1 MKKGIVINL
10 RGGKERTEALK
21 SAYKAVAE
29 CSERLRELSV
39 ELALKGVWK
48 EWSDSKPIG
57 TEYSF
62 TYEQMHQ
69 TGDREIDALIALVDN
84 LEDYLDE
91 HSRYK
96 CKSKIKEPLR
106 CESRVMSREEWQ
118 DRFWPLSD
126 NEWDNLVKHHLVP
139 GSGAVQWRRFEEL
152 LNSRQPT
159 NDNPNFTEAEILFLG
174 KMGLVRLGERFP
186 YAAECYMLITE

>member
-1 MKKGIVINL
+1 MKKGTVINL
-10 RGGKERTEALK
+10 RGDKERTEMLRR
-21 SAYKAVAE
+21 AYVIVAE

-39 ELALKGVWK
+39 ELALKGVWR
-48 EWSDSKPIG
+48 EWSDSRPIG

-69 TGDREIDALIALVDN
+69 TGDGEIDALVALVDN

-96 CKSKIKEPLR
+96 CKGRIKEPLR
-106 CESRVMSREEWQ
+106 CESRVMSRDEWEE
-118 DRFWPLSD
+118 RFWPLSD
-126 NEWDNLVKHHLVP
+126 NEWDNLVNHGLVP
-139 GSGAVQWRRFEEL
+139 GSGAAQWRRFEEL

-159 NDNPNFTEAEILFLG
+159 NDNPNFTEDEILFLG
-174 KMGLVRLGERFP
+174 KMDLVRLGEKFP
-186 YAAECYMLITE
+186 YAAEYYMLITE

>member
-10 RGGKERTEALK
+10 KEGRERIEALK
-21 SAYKAVAE
+21 TAYGVVAE
-29 CSERLRELSV
+29 CSERLRRLSV

-48 EWSDSKPIG
+48 AWSDSQPVG

-69 TGDREIDALIALVDN
+69 TGDSEIDALVFLVDS

-91 HSRYK
+91 HSRYR
-96 CKSKIKEPLR
+96 CEARVVEPLR
-106 CESRVMSREEWQ
+106 CESRVMSRKEWEE
-118 DRFWPLSD
+118 RFWPLSD
-126 NEWDNLVKHHLVP
+126 NEWESLVKQQLVP
-139 GSGAVQWRRFEEL
+139 GTGSAQWRRFEEL

-159 NDNPNFTEAEILFLG
+159 NESPNFTDMEILFLG
-174 KMGLVRLGERFP
+174 KMDLVRLGEKFP
-186 YAAECYMLITE
+186 YAAECYMQITE

>member
-1 MKKGIVINL
+1 MKKGIVIDL
-10 RGGKERTEALK
+10 RGGGERIEALK
-21 SAYKAVAE
+21 SAYMAIAE
-29 CSERLRELSV
+29 CSERLRKLAV

-69 TGDREIDALIALVDN
+69 TGDIEIDALVALVDN

-91 HSRYK
+91 HSIYK
-96 CKSKIKEPLR
+96 CKSKTKEPLR
-106 CESRVMSREEWQ
+106 RESRVMSREEWQ
-118 DRFWPLSD
+118 ERFWPLSD
-126 NEWDNLVKHHLVP
+126 NEWENLVNHRLVP
-139 GSGAVQWRRFEEL
+139 GTGAAQWHRFEEL

-159 NDNPNFTEAEILFLG
+159 NDDPNFTEAEILFLG
-174 KMGLVRLGERFP
+174 KMDLVRLGEKFP
-186 YAAECYMLITE
+186 YAAEYYMQIT

>member
-62 TYEQMHQ
+62 TYAVF
-69 TGDREIDALIALVDN
+69 IFLIFSFCSFGF
-84 LEDYLDE
+84 YRCKQGF
-91 HSRYK
+91 HSFFHN
-96 CKSKIKEPLR
+96 CFP
-106 CESRVMSREEWQ
+106 
-118 DRFWPLSD
+118 F
-126 NEWDNLVKHHLVP
+126 
-139 GSGAVQWRRFEEL
+139 
-152 LNSRQPT
+152 
-159 NDNPNFTEAEILFLG
+159 ILCIF
-174 KMGLVRLGERFP
+174 
-186 YAAECYMLITE
+186 

>member
-10 RGGKERTEALK
+10 RGDKERTEMLRR
-21 SAYKAVAE
+21 AYVIVAE

-39 ELALKGVWK
+39 EFALKGVWR

-69 TGDREIDALIALVDN
+69 TGDGEIDALVALVDN

-96 CKSKIKEPLR
+96 CKGRIKEPLR
-106 CESRVMSREEWQ
+106 CESRVMSRDEWEE
-118 DRFWPLSD
+118 RFWPLSD
-126 NEWDNLVKHHLVP
+126 NEWDNLVNHRLVP
-139 GSGAVQWRRFEEL
+139 GSGAAQWHRFEEL

-159 NDNPNFTEAEILFLG
+159 NDNPNFTEDEILFLG
-174 KMGLVRLGERFP
+174 KMDLARLGEKFP
-186 YAAECYMLITE
+186 YAAEYYMLITE

>member
-1 MKKGIVINL
+1 MKKGIVIDL
-10 RGGKERTEALK
+10 RGGGERIEALK
-21 SAYKAVAE
+21 SAYMAIAK
-29 CSERLRELSV
+29 CSERLRELAV

-69 TGDREIDALIALVDN
+69 TGDIEIDALVALVDN

-91 HSRYK
+91 HSIYK
-96 CKSKIKEPLR
+96 CKSKAKGPLR

-118 DRFWPLSD
+118 ERFWPLSD
-126 NEWDNLVKHHLVP
+126 NEWENLVNHRLVP
-139 GSGAVQWRRFEEL
+139 GTGAAQWHRFEEL

-159 NDNPNFTEAEILFLG
+159 NDDPNFTEAEILFLG
-174 KMGLVRLGERFP
+174 KMDLVRLGEKFP
-186 YAAECYMLITE
+186 YAAEYYMQIT

>member
-1 MKKGIVINL
+1 MKKGIVIDL
-10 RGGKERTEALK
+10 RGGGERIEALK
-21 SAYKAVAE
+21 SAYMAIAE
-29 CSERLRELSV
+29 CSERLRELAV

-69 TGDREIDALIALVDN
+69 TGDIEIDALVALVDN

-91 HSRYK
+91 HSIYK
-96 CKSKIKEPLR
+96 CKSKAKEPLR
-106 CESRVMSREEWQ
+106 CKSRVMSREEWQ
-118 DRFWPLSD
+118 ERFWPLSD
-126 NEWDNLVKHHLVP
+126 NEWENLVNHRLVP
-139 GSGAVQWRRFEEL
+139 GAGAAQWHRFEEL

-159 NDNPNFTEAEILFLG
+159 NDDPNFTEAEILFLG
-174 KMGLVRLGERFP
+174 KMDLVRLGEKFP
-186 YAAECYMLITE
+186 YAAEYYMQITE

>member
-21 SAYKAVAE
+21 RVYMAVAE

-39 ELALKGVWK
+39 ELALKGVWE

-69 TGDREIDALIALVDN
+69 TGDVEIDAIVALVDN

-96 CKSKIKEPLR
+96 CKSRTKGPLR

-118 DRFWPLSD
+118 ERFWPLSD
-126 NEWDNLVKHHLVP
+126 NEWDNLVKQHLVP
-139 GSGAVQWRRFEEL
+139 GTGAAQWRRFDEL
-152 LNSRQPT
+152 LNSRYPT
-159 NDNPNFTEAEILFLG
+159 NENPNFTEAEILFLG
-174 KMGLVRLGERFP
+174 KMDLVRLGEKFP
-186 YAAECYMLITE
+186 YAAEYYMLITE

>member
-1 MKKGIVINL
+1 MKKGIVIDL
-10 RGGKERTEALK
+10 RGGGERIEALK
-21 SAYKAVAE
+21 SAYMAIAE
-29 CSERLRELSV
+29 CSERLRELAV

-69 TGDREIDALIALVDN
+69 TGDIEIDALVALVDD

-91 HSRYK
+91 HSIYK
-96 CKSKIKEPLR
+96 CKSKAKEPLR

-118 DRFWPLSD
+118 ERFWPLSD
-126 NEWDNLVKHHLVP
+126 NEWENLVNHRLVP
-139 GSGAVQWRRFEEL
+139 GTGAAQWHRFEEL
-152 LNSRQPT
+152 LNSLQPT
-159 NDNPNFTEAEILFLG
+159 NDDPNFTEAEILFLG
-174 KMGLVRLGERFP
+174 KMDLVRLGEKFP
-186 YAAECYMLITE
+186 YAAEYYMQIT

>member
-69 TGDREIDALIALVDN
+69 TGDREIDALVALVDN

-96 CKSKIKEPLR
+96 CKSKTKEPLR

-118 DRFWPLSD
+118 EHQPWLLVGACLLLYTRQVSLMQQSD
-126 NEWDNLVKHHLVP
+126 NL
-139 GSGAVQWRRFEEL
+139 QIL
-152 LNSRQPT
+152 LHRAS
-159 NDNPNFTEAEILFLG
+159 FSLFL
-174 KMGLVRLGERFP
+174 KDK
-186 YAAECYMLITE
+186 